1 MCLAIPS
8 KIIKIED
15 SKATVDV
22 YGAQRDISL
31 MLLEEPVNI
40 GDYVIVHAG
49 FAIQKLQE
57 DVAKETLGYFNQYLS
72 MQEGLEGDYNDKP
85 KKKRLKRGKRSLKQQ

>member
-15 SKATVDV
+15 SRAVVDV
-22 YGAQRDISL
+22 YGAQREISL
-31 MLLEEPVNI
+31 LVLEEPVKI

-57 DVAKETLGYFNQYLS
+57 SDAKERLGYFNQYLAA
-72 MQEGLEGDYNDKP
+72 LEKEELQLKETVKNKRKRA
-85 KKKRLKRGKRSLKQQ
+85 KKTK

>member
-8 KIIKIED
+8 RIIKIED
-15 SKATVDV
+15 SRAIVDV
-22 YGAQRDISL
+22 YGAQREISL
-31 MLLEEPVNI
+31 LVLEEPVNI

-57 DVAKETLGYFNQYLS
+57 NDAKERLGYFNQYLTA
-72 MQEGLEGDYNDKP
+72 LEKEEFPSEEPVKKP
-85 KKKRLKRGKRSLKQQ
+85 RKRTKTVK

>member
-1 MCLAIPS
+1 MCLGIPS

-15 SKATVDV
+15 SRAVVDV
-22 YGAQRDISL
+22 YGAQREISL
-31 MLLEEPVNI
+31 LVLEEPVDI

-57 DVAKETLGYFNQYLS
+57 DIAQETLGYFNEYL
-72 MQEGLEGDYNDKP
+72 QALEKENKP
-85 KKKRLKRGKRSLKQQ
+85 PEPVKRKKTKKQSKQKTA

>member
-8 KIIKIED
+8 KIISID
-15 SKATVDV
+15 NSKAVIDV
-22 YGAQRDISL
+22 YGAQRDVNL
-31 MLLEEPVNI
+31 MLLEGQVAV

-57 DVAKETLGYFNQYLS
+57 DVAKETIGYFNQYLEAIAP
-72 MQEGLEGDYNDKP
+72 QEAPAPRPARKP
-85 KKKRLKRGKRSLKQQ
+85 GKRARKKS